1 MFMPVS
7 IPVDTQFM
15 SLNTSIHEKFVLK
28 GIISELRE
36 ICSSI
41 LRHARS
47 FGYSDDD
54 VFAVHLS
61 LEEAIINAVKHGNR
75 ADCNKNVTIEYDI
88 KPEKINVTVT
98 DEGGGFEPENLA
110 DPRSGEN
117 IYKTG
122 GRGVLL
128 IKSYM
133 DLIEYNQAGNSIS
146 MTKINS
152 KYGRSGSH

>member
-1 MFMPVS
+1 
-7 IPVDTQFM
+7 M
-15 SLNTSIHEKFVLK
+15 SLKTCTHEKFVLK
-28 GIISELRE
+28 GVIAELRKV
-36 ICSSI
+36 SSKV
-41 LRHARS
+41 LCHAKQL
-47 FGYSDDD
+47 GYSDDD
-54 VFAVHLS
+54 TFAVHLS
-61 LEEAIINAVKHGNR
+61 MEEAIINAVKHGNR

-88 KPEKINVTVT
+88 TPEKICVTVT
-98 DEGGGFEPENLA
+98 DEGGGFEPEKVD

-133 DLIEYNQAGNSIS
+133 DSITYNQAGNSIS

-152 KYGRSGSH
+152 KHAKSGL

>member
-1 MFMPVS
+1 MFMT
-7 IPVDTQFM
+7 IIKFM
-15 SLNTSIHEKFVLK
+15 SLKTSTHEKLVLK
-28 GIISELRE
+28 GVISELRKV
-36 ICSSI
+36 CSKV
-41 LRHARS
+41 LCHAKQL
-47 FGYSDDD
+47 GYCDDD
-54 VFAVHLS
+54 TFAVHLAM
-61 LEEAIINAVKHGNR
+61 EEAIINAVKHGNR

-88 KPEKINVTVT
+88 TPEKICISIT
-98 DEGGGFEPENLA
+98 DEGGGFEPEDVA

-133 DLIEYNQAGNSIS
+133 DSIEYNQTGNSII

-152 KYGRSGSH
+152 KHSKNQL